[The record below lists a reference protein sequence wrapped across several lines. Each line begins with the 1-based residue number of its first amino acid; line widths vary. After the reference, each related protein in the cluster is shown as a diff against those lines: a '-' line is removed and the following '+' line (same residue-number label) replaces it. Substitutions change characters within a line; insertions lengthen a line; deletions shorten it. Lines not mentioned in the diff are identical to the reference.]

1 MTNNALAPAFDRR
14 PSLAILVIVSAVNP
28 LAMNIYLPSMPT
40 LVGTFDTTLAQAQLT
55 LSLYLAAVA
64 VAQIGIGPLS
74 DRFGRRPVLLWGLA
88 IFVVGSLIC
97 AYAGSLAAF
106 LVGRLLQAAGGC
118 TGIVLGRAIVRDMYD
133 RQQSASMIGYV
144 TMGMAVAPMV
154 GPAVGGA
161 IDQAFGLTAI
171 SLAMVAVG
179 LVVLVAAIADLH
191 ETNRTRIP
199 AGIGALW
206 RSYRTL
212 MAIPA
217 FWAYALT
224 AAFTSAVFFAFLGGG
239 PFVAAEILRMT
250 PSEYGL
256 YFMFV
261 AIGYI
266 VGNWISG
273 RYSAMAGVA
282 MMILAGN
289 LVLLMA
295 IGLIGLLF
303 SAGFL
308 HPLSL
313 FGPVFFVGLANG
325 ICLPSSIAGAVSIR
339 PELAGAASGLAGSLQ
354 IGFGAITSALVGW
367 LLSGVLW
374 PGTVWPVI
382 MMMAIMAVLTLIS
395 GMAARLVDPDA

>member
-1 MTNNALAPAFDRR
+1 MTNNALAPAIDRR

-40 LVGTFDTTLAQAQLT
+40 IVDTFGTTLARAQLT

-64 VAQIGIGPLS
+64 IAQIAIGPLS

-88 IFVVGSLIC
+88 IFVAGSLIC

-106 LVGRLLQAAGGC
+106 LAGRLLQAAGGC

-144 TMGMAVAPMV
+144 TMGMAVAPMI
-154 GPAVGGA
+154 GPALGGV

-179 LVVLVAAIADLH
+179 LVVLLAAVADLH
-191 ETNRTRIP
+191 ETNRTRLP
-199 AGIGALW
+199 AGIGLLW
-206 RSYRTL
+206 TSYRAL

-239 PFVAAEILRMT
+239 PFIAAEILRMT

-261 AIGYI
+261 AVGYI
-266 VGNWISG
+266 AGNWVSG
-273 RYSAMAGVA
+273 RYSAAAGVA

-289 LVLLMA
+289 LVLILA

-303 SAGFL
+303 SAGYL

-325 ICLPSSIAGAVSIR
+325 ICLPSSLAGAVSVR
-339 PELAGAASGLAGSLQ
+339 PNLAGAASGLAGSLQ
-354 IGFGAITSALVGW
+354 IGFGAIVSAIVGW

-374 PGTVWPVI
+374 PGTVWPLI
-382 MMMAIMAVLTLIS
+382 MMMALMAVLTLIS
-395 GMAARLVDPDA
+395 GMAARLVDPDV